1 MTVQQYNDCVREF
14 ADRLYR
20 FALKNVGDS
29 DLAQDFVQDAFE
41 RLWVRVDTV
50 DYQRVKSYLFRT
62 IVNLQIDRSRRQK
75 LQNQHLSG
83 LSDAIEQPRVAHD
96 VQKLIDEGVEK
107 LSEIQRMVLT
117 LRDYEGYTYQEIAEM
132 TNISVDQVKVYIF
145 RARRFLKQYIGKME
159 VLIWN

>member
-50 DYQRVKSYLFRT
+50 DYHRVKSYLFRT

-96 VQKLIDEGVEK
+96 VQKLIDEGVAK
-107 LSEIQRMVLT
+107 LTEIQRMVLT

-159 VLIWN
+159 VLL

>member
-107 LSEIQRMVLT
+107 LTEIQRMVLT

-159 VLIWN
+159 VLI

>member
-96 VQKLIDEGVEK
+96 VQKLIDEGVAQ
-107 LSEIQRMVLT
+107 LTEIQRMVLT

-159 VLIWN
+159 VLL

>member
-96 VQKLIDEGVEK
+96 VQKLIDEGVAQ
-107 LSEIQRMVLT
+107 LTEIQRMVLT

-159 VLIWN
+159 VLI

>member
-1 MTVQQYNDCVREF
+1 MTVQQYNECVREF

-20 FALKNVGDS
+20 FALKNVNDS

-83 LSDAIEQPRVAHD
+83 LSDAIDQPRVAHD
-96 VQKLIDEGVEK
+96 VQKLIDEGVAQ
-107 LSEIQRMVLT
+107 LTEIQRMVLT

-159 VLIWN
+159 VLI

>member
-50 DYQRVKSYLFRT
+50 DFQRVKSYLFRT

-83 LSDAIEQPRVAHD
+83 LSDAIEQPMVAHD

-159 VLIWN
+159 VLI

>member
-1 MTVQQYNDCVREF
+1 MTVQQYNECVREF
-14 ADRLYR
+14 ADRLFR

-41 RLWVRVDTV
+41 RLWLRVDTV

-107 LSEIQRMVLT
+107 LTEIQRIVLT

-159 VLIWN
+159 VLI

>member
-1 MTVQQYNDCVREF
+1 MTVQQYNECVREF

-20 FALKNVGDS
+20 FALKNVGDT

-50 DYQRVKSYLFRT
+50 DYQRVKAYLFRT
-62 IVNLQIDRSRRQK
+62 IVNLQIDRARRQK
-75 LQNQHLSG
+75 LQHQHLSG
-83 LSDAIEQPRVAHD
+83 LSDAIEEPRVAHD
-96 VQKLIDEGVEK
+96 VQKLIDEGVAQ
-107 LSEIQRMVLT
+107 LTEIQRMVLT
-117 LRDYEGYTYQEIAEM
+117 LRDYEGYSYQEIAEM

-159 VLIWN
+159 VLI

>member
-1 MTVQQYNDCVREF
+1 MTVQQYNECVREF

-75 LQNQHLSG
+75 LQYQHLSG

-96 VQKLIDEGVEK
+96 VQQLIDEGVAQ
-107 LSEIQRMVLT
+107 LSEIQRVVLT

-159 VLIWN
+159 VLL

>member
-1 MTVQQYNDCVREF
+1 MTVQQYNECVREF

-50 DYQRVKSYLFRT
+50 DYHRVKSYLFRT

-96 VQKLIDEGVEK
+96 VQKLIDEGVAK
-107 LSEIQRMVLT
+107 LTEIQRMVLT

-159 VLIWN
+159 VLL

>member
-1 MTVQQYNDCVREF
+1 MTVQQYNECVREF

-83 LSDAIEQPRVAHD
+83 LSEAIEQPRVAHD
-96 VQKLIDEGVEK
+96 VQKLIDEGVAQ
-107 LSEIQRMVLT
+107 LTEIQRMVLT

-159 VLIWN
+159 VLL

>member
-1 MTVQQYNDCVREF
+1 MTVQQYNECVKEF

-20 FALKNVGDS
+20 FALKNVGDP

-62 IVNLQIDRSRRQK
+62 IVNLQIDRARRQQ
-75 LQNQHLSG
+75 LQHQHLNS
-83 LSDAIEQPRVAHD
+83 LSDPVQDAGVAHD
-96 VQKLIDEGVEK
+96 VQKLIDDGVAQ
-107 LSEIQRMVLT
+107 LTEIQRMVLT
-117 LRDYEGYTYQEIAEM
+117 LRDYEGYSYQEIAEL
-132 TNISVDQVKVYIF
+132 THISVDQVKVYIF

-159 VLIWN
+159 VLI

>member
-145 RARRFLKQYIGKME
+145 RARRYLKQYIGKME
-159 VLIWN
+159 VLI

>member
-1 MTVQQYNDCVREF
+1 MTVQQYNECVREF

-20 FALKNVGDS
+20 FALKNVNDS

-96 VQKLIDEGVEK
+96 VQKLIDEGVAQ
-107 LSEIQRMVLT
+107 LTEIQRMVLT

-159 VLIWN
+159 VLI